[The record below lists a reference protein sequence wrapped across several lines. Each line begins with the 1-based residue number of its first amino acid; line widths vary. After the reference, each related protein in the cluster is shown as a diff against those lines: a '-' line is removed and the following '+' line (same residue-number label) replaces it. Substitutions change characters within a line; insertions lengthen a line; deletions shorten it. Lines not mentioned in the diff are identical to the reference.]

1 MNLLAWPLDDR
12 PREKLLRL
20 GPEALTDAELL
31 AVALRSGTA
40 RRNALELGHALLQR
54 FRNLSTL
61 FAADVAA
68 VCAESGL
75 GPARYASLRAGFELA
90 RRTLR
95 EEAEARDA
103 LRSPQAVRDF
113 LRLSLQQRPVEV
125 FMGVFLDAQNRVIC
139 AEELFRGTLTQ
150 TSVYPREVVK
160 RALHHNCAA
169 VILAHNHPS
178 GLSEP
183 SEADRLLTRAL
194 RESLALVD
202 IRVLDHFV
210 IGQGSATS
218 FAERGLI

>member
-1 MNLLAWPLDDR
+1 MNLLAWPLNDR

-40 RRNALELGHALLQR
+40 RRNALEMGHALLQR
-54 FRNLSTL
+54 FRSLTVL
-61 FAADVAA
+61 FSAPSAE

-95 EEAEARDA
+95 EQAEARDA

-169 VILAHNHPS
+169 MILAHNHPS
-178 GLSEP
+178 GLAEP
-183 SEADRLLTRAL
+183 SEADRVLTCAL

-210 IGQGSATS
+210 IGQGGATS
-218 FAERGLI
+218 FAERGLL

>member
-1 MNLLAWPLDDR
+1 MNLSTWPASDR
-12 PREKLLRL
+12 PREKLLRH
-20 GPEALTDAELL
+20 GPEVLTDAELL
-31 AVALRSGTA
+31 AVLLRTGDV
-40 RRNALELGHALLQR
+40 RRNALEIGHALLQR
-54 FRNLSTL
+54 FRSLSAL
-61 FAADVAA
+61 LSAPMHE
-68 VCAESGL
+68 VCSEPGL
-75 GPARYASLRAGFELA
+75 GPARYASVRAGIELA
-90 RRTLR
+90 RRSLR
-95 EEAEARDA
+95 EQAEQRDA
-103 LRSPQAVRDF
+103 LRSPQAVRDY

-183 SEADRLLTRAL
+183 SEADRVLTCAL

-202 IRVLDHFV
+202 VRVLDHFV
-210 IGQGSATS
+210 VGQGGATS
-218 FAERGLI
+218 FAERGLL

>member
-1 MNLLAWPLDDR
+1 MNLLAWPLSDR

-31 AVALRSGTA
+31 AVILRSGDA
-40 RRNALELGHALLQR
+40 RRNALELGHALLKR
-54 FRNLSTL
+54 FRSLTAL
-61 FAADVAA
+61 FSASACE
-68 VCAESGL
+68 VCGVSGL
-75 GPARYASLRAGFELA
+75 GPARYASLLAGFELA
-90 RRTLR
+90 RRSLR
-95 EEAEARDA
+95 EQAEVRDA

-113 LRLSLQQRPVEV
+113 LRMSLQQRPVEV

-178 GLSEP
+178 GLAEP
-183 SEADRLLTRAL
+183 SEADRVLTKAL

-210 IGQGSATS
+210 VGQGGATS
-218 FAERGLI
+218 FAERGLL

>member
-1 MNLLAWPLDDR
+1 MNLLDWPQADR

-20 GPEALTDAELL
+20 GADRLTDAELL
-31 AVALRSGTA
+31 AVALRTGDA
-40 RRNALELGHALLQR
+40 RRSALELGHALVQR
-54 FRNLSTL
+54 FRSLSAL
-61 FAADVAA
+61 FAAQADQI
-68 VCAESGL
+68 CAESGL

-113 LRLSLQQRPVEV
+113 LRMTLHQRPIEV

-139 AEELFRGTLTQ
+139 AEELFCGTLTQ

-169 VILAHNHPS
+169 IILAHNHP
-178 GLSEP
+178 LC
-183 SEADRLLTRAL
+183 
-194 RESLALVD
+194 
-202 IRVLDHFV
+202 
-210 IGQGSATS
+210 
-218 FAERGLI
+218 

>member
-1 MNLLAWPLDDR
+1 MNLLDLPLADR

-20 GPEALTDAELL
+20 GAEALSDSELL
-31 AVALRSGTA
+31 ALVLRTGTGQH
-40 RRNALELGHALLQR
+40 NALETGRALLQR
-54 FRNLSTL
+54 FRSLGAL
-61 FAADVAA
+61 FAALPDQ
-68 VCAESGL
+68 VCAEPGL

-95 EEAEARDA
+95 EQAETRDA

-113 LRLSLQQRPVEV
+113 LRMTLHQRPIEV

-169 VILAHNHPS
+169 MILAHNHPS
-178 GLSEP
+178 GLAEP
-183 SEADRLLTRAL
+183 SEADRMLTSAL
-194 RESLALVD
+194 KASLALVD

-210 IGQGSATS
+210 VGHGDATS
-218 FAERGLI
+218 FAERGLL